1 MDQSDVAIHVVGSQS
16 EKKDL
21 SPATP
26 EPISMPTSETLPKTV
41 QPVNQLKKTV
51 SIGPSNQVYFIQAL
65 FNLRL
70 FIK

>member
-1 MDQSDVAIHVVGSQS
+1 MAIHVVGSQS
-16 EKKDL
+16 EKKEL

-51 SIGPSNQVYFIQAL
+51 SIGPSNQVYFIQAILIFTFFL
-65 FNLRL
+65 F
-70 FIK
+70 